1 MDLSESMFLILC
13 HSMDCSLLGSS
24 VYGILQARILEW
36 VAISSSMGSSQPRD
50 RTQGSCI
57 AGIFFAI
64 WATLWVHLVWD
75 CFFWAWR
82 SVSFYRLGKF
92 SAVISSNM
100 FSAPFPFFLPLGRLN
115 VNVSILDVVSEALKP
130 SLFVNFFF
138 FFFCCSD
145 WVILLFCLSDV
156 YLFFCTM
163 KSTVDSLL
171 CIFHYSYCI
180 IHLWFFFLIVSDSL
194 LRFSLCSSTLHPSLG
209 IIFMIISLNCVSDN
223 LLICLLWGLLMR
235 GCLLSFGKYFSVSS
249 FCLALC
255 FYAVG
260 RKATCLSLEEVVL
273 CGWLAY
279 SMSPV
284 LVSVISWPFIAVYAA
299 WFILHML
306 LFLRICQDLPVF

>member
-1 MDLSESMFLILC
+1 MWMLVFLMLFQRPLSHPYLLI
-13 HSMDCSLLGSS
+13 
-24 VYGILQARILEW
+24 
-36 VAISSSMGSSQPRD
+36 
-50 RTQGSCI
+50 
-57 AGIFFAI
+57 
-64 WATLWVHLVWD
+64 
-75 CFFWAWR
+75 
-82 SVSFYRLGKF
+82 
-92 SAVISSNM
+92 
-100 FSAPFPFFLPLGRLN
+100 
-115 VNVSILDVVSEALKP
+115 
-130 SLFVNFFF
+130 FFF
-138 FFFCCSD
+138 FFFAVQIGWFYYSVSQMFICSSVP
-145 WVILLFCLSDV
+145 WNLQLIPSYVFSITVIVLSTSD
-156 YLFFCTM
+156 
-163 KSTVDSLL
+163 
-171 CIFHYSYCI
+171 
-180 IHLWFFFLIVSDSL
+180 FFFLIVSDSL

-255 FYAVG
+255 VCFYAVG